1 MEQFNTGAYYACH
14 ETLEELWIGAPDP
27 GRRLYQGL
35 LQVAAALLHL
45 ENGNRAGALSLLRR
59 SVGLLRSFAPE
70 AHGLDIGAL
79 VAEAERLRGAVEELG
94 EGRLGELDRTLIPR
108 LQQAGAKPSY
118 QAATGNDR

>member
-1 MEQFNTGAYYACH
+1 MEQFNAGAYYACH

-45 ENGNRAGALSLLRR
+45 ERGNRAGTLSLLDR
-59 SVGLLRSFAPE
+59 SVGLLRPFAPA

-79 VAEAERLRGAVEELG
+79 VTEAERLRGAVEELAA
-94 EGRLGELDRTLIPR
+94 GRVAELDQTLIPR
-108 LQQAGAKPSY
+108 LRQAGARTSR
-118 QAATGNDR
+118 GE